1 MFSVTSKKGSREMF
15 NKFTKTTIL
24 LMLPIASL
32 LVLTG
37 CEEDVVA
44 APAAEQVDLTQTE
57 DLFTQP
63 IQPNPLT
70 TDPAAVVVRVNGEDI
85 TRGEIT
91 EVMNATLQQLGGQVP
106 PQQLQQMQA
115 QLYTN
120 VQDQLITKKLM
131 DAAIATANIEV
142 TEADITAAL
151 DEVRASVPAGQELE
165 AALAAQG
172 ATVEQLTENIKEQ
185 LATQKFLESKTTG
198 IVDAT
203 EAEAKE
209 FYDANPDRFQK
220 PEGVSASH
228 ILIKFEEVDTDETKA
243 EKKAQLEKIR
253 TDIIAGTITFE
264 AAATA
269 HSGCPS
275 SAQGGS
281 LGTFGKG
288 QMVPEFELAAFT
300 QEIDEVGDITET
312 SFGYHI
318 IKVTDRQEEGTVDFE
333 ESKEQIVKFLSG
345 QKKQEVVTT
354 FIKSLRDSA
363 TIEMVAAP

>member
-1 MFSVTSKKGSREMF
+1 MF

-24 LMLPIASL
+24 MVLPMASL

-37 CEEDVVA
+37 CEEEEVA
-44 APAAEQVDLTQTE
+44 APATEQVDLSQTE
-57 DLFTQP
+57 DLFSQP

-70 TDPAAVVVRVNGEDI
+70 TDPAAVIVRVNGEDI
-85 TRGEIT
+85 TRGEIM
-91 EVMNATLQQLGGQVP
+91 EVMNASLQQLAGRVP

-131 DAAIATANIEV
+131 DAAIAAANIEV
-142 TEADITAAL
+142 TEEDLNAAM
-151 DEVRASVPAGQELE
+151 EEIRASVPPGQDFE
-165 AALAAQG
+165 AALAANG
-172 ATVEQLTENIKEQ
+172 TTLEKFTENIKEQ
-185 LATQKFLESKTTG
+185 LAGKKFLEGKTEG
-198 IVDAT
+198 IEDAT

-209 FYDANPDRFQK
+209 YYDANPDRFKK
-220 PEGVSASH
+220 PESVSASH
-228 ILIKFEEVDTDETKA
+228 ILIKFEEADTDETKA

-253 TDIIAGTITFE
+253 ADILAETITFE
-264 AAATA
+264 DAAKTNSA
-269 HSGCPS
+269 CPS

-300 QEIDEVGDITET
+300 QEKDEIGDVVET

-318 IKVTDRQEEGTVDFE
+318 IKVTDRQEEGIVEFD
-333 ESKEQIVKFLSG
+333 ESKEQITTFLTR
-345 QKKQEVVTT
+345 QKKQEAVTN